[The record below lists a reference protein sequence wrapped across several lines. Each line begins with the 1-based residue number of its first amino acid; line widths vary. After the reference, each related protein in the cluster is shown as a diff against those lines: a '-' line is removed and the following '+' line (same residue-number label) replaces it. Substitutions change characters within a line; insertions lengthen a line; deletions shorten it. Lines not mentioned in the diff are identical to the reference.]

1 MQSYRLTGV
10 CQLWSLYATLEVG
23 DSAQPILSDIQSKK
37 VDFNKSVYLS
47 DVGDLHTIR
56 IDRSN

>member
-1 MQSYRLTGV
+1 M
-10 CQLWSLYATLEVG
+10 G

>member
-23 DSAQPILSDIQSKK
+23 DQPILSDIQSKK

-47 DVGDLHTIR
+47 DVDDLHTIR